1 MSDLYAQF
9 DKQRRKVDIDNLD
22 VTVRELVRMVNS
34 NEIDRAAE
42 YQRKFRW
49 DEARESRLVESLIL
63 GLPVPT
69 IFVATN
75 KDGTWE
81 LVDGLQRVSSLVHF
95 VTEEPYADGYLTV
108 GKESPLTLNG
118 LEQLTLFNGVSY
130 SDLPETIRL
139 QFLKRS
145 VRVTAISDKSDRQ
158 VRFDTFQRLNTGG
171 IVLSPQE
178 IRACVYRG
186 PLIDFLEN
194 SATDGKLKGLIKLQ
208 SGKQEDGTL
217 EEFVLKIFAYKD
229 YRQNFDGGVSD
240 FLNKYCGEVVSNF
253 DISKA
258 SGILDKTVKS
268 LSKIFQ
274 DGPILKQGYGVTP
287 LNLAEALFIGAAE
300 LVEAKKVIAKPAANW
315 LQDKDLLKYTTKGTN
330 TRAYLEGRISRAKE
344 LLQGAKPLIK

>member
-1 MSDLYAQF
+1 MDLYAQF
-9 DKQRRKVDIDNLD
+9 DQQRRKVDIDNLD

-34 NEIDRAAE
+34 DEIDRAAE

-49 DEARESRLVESLIL
+49 DEERESKLVESLIL

-69 IFVATN
+69 IFVAAN

-95 VTEEPYADGYLTV
+95 VTEAPHAKGYLAV
-108 GKESPLTLNG
+108 GKTSPLLLEK
-118 LEQLTLFNGVSY
+118 LEQLSLFNGLSY
-130 SDLPETIRL
+130 ADLPEAIRL

-171 IVLSPQE
+171 IILSPQE

-186 PLIDFLEN
+186 PLIDFLETMA
-194 SATDGKLKGLIKLQ
+194 SDDRLKKLVKLQ
-208 SGKQEDGTL
+208 TGKKDDGTL
-217 EEFVLKIFAYKD
+217 EEFVLKIFAYKE
-229 YRQNFDGGVSD
+229 YRENFDGGVSS
-240 FLNKYCGEVVSNF
+240 FLNDYCSEVVNTF
-253 DISKA
+253 DVAKGTSLIDRTIKA
-258 SGILDKTVKS
+258 
-268 LSKIFQ
+268 LSKLF

-287 LNLAEALFIGAAE
+287 LNLAEGIFIGAAE
-300 LVEAKKVIAKPAANW
+300 LVDSRKGAFKPSKNW
-315 LQDKDLLKYTTKGTN
+315 LKDADLLRFTTKGTN

-344 LLQGAKPLIK
+344 LLQGAKPVVS

>member
-1 MSDLYAQF
+1 MSELYAQY

-34 NEIDRAAE
+34 GEIDRAAE

-49 DEARESRLVESLIL
+49 GEDRESKLIESIVL

-95 VTEEPYADGYLTV
+95 VTEEPYENGFNAV
-108 GKESPLTLNG
+108 GKSAPLTLSH
-118 LEQLTLFNGVSY
+118 LEQLTTFNGKTY

-139 QFLKRS
+139 QLLKRS
-145 VRVTAISDKSDRQ
+145 LRVTAISDKSDRQ
-158 VRFDTFQRLNTGG
+158 VRFDTFERLNTGG

-186 PLIDFLEN
+186 SFIDFLGAV
-194 SATDGKLKGLIKLQ
+194 SADEDLKALIKLQ
-208 SGKQEDGTL
+208 SGKIDDGTL

-229 YRQNFDGGVSD
+229 YRQNFDGQVTA
-240 FLNKYCGEVVSNF
+240 FLNDYCGSVASNF
-253 DISKA
+253 DVSKGKRLIA
-258 SGILDKTVKS
+258 RVVDS
-268 LSKIFQ
+268 LWKVN
-274 DGPILKQGYGVTP
+274 DGPILIESSVT
-287 LNLAEALFIGAAE
+287 N
-300 LVEAKKVIAKPAANW
+300 
-315 LQDKDLLKYTTKGTN
+315 DTTKVWPVAS
-330 TRAYLEGRISRAKE
+330 TRR
-344 LLQGAKPLIK
+344 

>member
-1 MSDLYAQF
+1 MSDLYTQY
-9 DKQRRKVDIDNLD
+9 DKQRRKVDVDNLD

-34 NEIDRAAE
+34 DEIDRAAE

-49 DEARESRLVESLIL
+49 GEDRESKLVESIIL

-95 VTEEPYADGYLTV
+95 VTEAPHLDGFKAV
-108 GKESPLTLNG
+108 GKNAPLVLSD
-118 LEQLTLFNGVSY
+118 LEQLSSFNGSSY
-130 SDLPETIRL
+130 ADLPEPIRL

-145 VRVTAISDKSDRQ
+145 IRVTAISDKSDRQ

-186 PLIDFLEN
+186 PLIDFLEKAANDSNLN
-194 SATDGKLKGLIKLQ
+194 SLVKLQ
-208 SGKQEDGTL
+208 SGKKDDGTL

-229 YRQNFDGGVSD
+229 FRGNFDGGVTE
-240 FLNKYCGEVVSNF
+240 FLNNYCGEVVSSF
-253 DISKA
+253 DVVGNGKLLNKT
-258 SGILDKTVKS
+258 ILALCKV
-268 LSKIFQ
+268 IN
-274 DGPILKQGYGVTP
+274 GPILKKGYGVTP
-287 LNLAEALFIGAAE
+287 LNLAEGILVGAAE
-300 LVEAKKVIAKPAANW
+300 LAAANKSSFKPAHNW
-315 LQDKDLLKYTTKGTN
+315 LADSDLLKYTTKGTN
-330 TRAYLEGRISRAKE
+330 TKNYLEGRIERSKE
-344 LLQGAKPLIK
+344 LLLGATPKT